1 MTMMPN
7 VYSMMLSSMFVAL
20 AATLSYFPRRGECV
34 VAFFAL
40 AIASLSPYSAI
51 TGSTL
56 AFWGIATA
64 LVLGIN
70 ALLPRH
76 IAEARNGI
84 PYIATASFAA
94 MMVGLTFATSATIII
109 GSAIGALLGALAFA
123 KTNSGKSLN
132 FPSRQFFNYLAAK
145 GLPIIVTA
153 SIIGVTISELL
164 KAGGV
169 L

>member
-1 MTMMPN
+1 
-7 VYSMMLSSMFVAL
+7 
-20 AATLSYFPRRGECV
+20 
-34 VAFFAL
+34 
-40 AIASLSPYSAI
+40 
-51 TGSTL
+51 
-56 AFWGIATA
+56 
-64 LVLGIN
+64 
-70 ALLPRH
+70 
-76 IAEARNGI
+76 
-84 PYIATASFAA
+84 